1 MHSIKILFY
10 PKFWRNF
17 DAAGT
22 VTKSVLG
29 LICTNLRAVGFANM
43 LKGSCKIQFLYIQI
57 NENIAGGIT
66 LPFAFFNGKT
76 KIQTFGR

>member
-1 MHSIKILFY
+1 M
-10 PKFWRNF
+10 
-17 DAAGT
+17 DAKLT
-22 VTKSVLG
+22 HRK
-29 LICTNLRAVGFANM
+29 NN
-43 LKGSCKIQFLYIQI
+43 QI